1 MAEREYSITIEVDS
15 INGNSNNPIAGDEKS
30 PDSDLAKTAG
40 FLNKGQAKAFGKGVT
55 AYHYAK
61 SFTSQIISHEVSLVE
76 LRTGS
81 RELQERAN
89 FMLNVGNKLVGATE
103 SIVVGAAV
111 GGIVGAVA
119 GLVTSGI
126 HLAVSYQQAQNT
138 INTQRNVENV
148 SLGLTYIRAGANGS
162 RRQ

>member
-15 INGNSNNPIAGDEKS
+15 ISGNSNNPIAGDEKS

-61 SFTSQIISHEVSLVE
+61 SFVSQIISHEVSLVE

-89 FMLNVGNKLVGATE
+89 FMLNVGNKLSGTTE
-103 SIVVGAAV
+103 TVILGAAA
-111 GGIVGAVA
+111 GSTLT
-119 GLVTSGI
+119 GLVVSGI

-138 INTQRNVENV
+138 INTQREVENV
-148 SLGLTYIRAGANGS
+148 SLGLTHIRAGANGS